1 MLNFAVESL
10 LGSTYWRRPVEYL
23 KPTAVQLEALSL
35 LQNVAQAHAIR
46 FHVEPGDLRFINNLA
61 ILHRRD
67 VYTFEEGTTER
78 GHLARLCLR
87 NEKRRW
93 KLPVG
98 MGDWGGGL
106 GSSWDEVF
114 DQGEKVE
121 RIWNIEPMPNAFFP
135 MRQYG
140 T

>member
-1 MLNFAVESL
+1 
-10 LGSTYWRRPVEYL
+10 
-23 KPTAVQLEALSL
+23 
-35 LQNVAQAHAIR
+35 
-46 FHVEPGDLRFINNLA
+46 
-61 ILHRRD
+61 
-67 VYTFEEGTTER
+67 
-78 GHLARLCLR
+78 LR

-114 DQGEKVE
+114 DQGDKVE